1 MVLPFWCVLYL
12 FLIDRLEIPMKYPN
26 HRGDIS
32 VRVFFSVLMITNNNR
47 ELPTGQDA
55 LDLVSNLPNSAQ
67 PYSTYLRH
75 MPETGRDLIEEA
87 EHQWIS
93 SIVDNCNLELETGY
107 MIAIM
112 RTWWTA
118 AAGCKGYKQLMIV
131 FLTCSKASTLAS

>member
-1 MVLPFWCVLYL
+1 
-12 FLIDRLEIPMKYPN
+12 
-26 HRGDIS
+26 
-32 VRVFFSVLMITNNNR
+32 MITNNR

-55 LDLVSNLPNSAQ
+55 LDLVSNLSNSAQ

-75 MPETGRDLIEEA
+75 MPETGRNLIEEA

-93 SIVDNCNLELETGY
+93 SIVDNRNLEFETWY

-118 AAGCKGYKQLMIV
+118 AAAGCKGYKELMIV